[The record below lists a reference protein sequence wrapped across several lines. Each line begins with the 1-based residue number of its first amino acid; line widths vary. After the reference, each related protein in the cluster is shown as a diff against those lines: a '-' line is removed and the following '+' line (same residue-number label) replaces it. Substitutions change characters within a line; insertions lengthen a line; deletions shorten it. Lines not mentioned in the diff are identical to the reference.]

1 MEAPH
6 PSSNTS
12 PPPPPGLPPMPVNS
26 ITDSELD
33 EYLGCFLKTVLIM
46 HEKLEKVGDNIS
58 DMTWK
63 WKHKFLH
70 RKKSPLDEPLD
81 LEKGYKEEDPGE
93 INLKDP
99 SFGADT
105 FIYTLYE
112 GKRSDPT
119 RNNWDWQTFPPKQ
132 VSTALTKTRDC
143 AAIKVYKIKDMQ
155 KGAISGRYPL
165 KYHQVDVQNPLL
177 VSAIEP
183 ILKKEENLH
192 LDICDAAMFKEPF
205 RPLWF
210 CQDEIR
216 VLYRNTKQGD
226 PLKGY
231 LQLLLRVLD
240 EIFRDLKIKRRNLV
254 DKGLIDFRTAW
265 TLFPKDSTVYSYGM
279 NSEFIAKVDGTEYDT
294 NDGVKQLVLS
304 VKVMAFNGEEFVW
317 RKSSLTINEFA
328 GNKPI
333 RDLRHYPFEMHPEK
347 DAIEQRL
354 LSRGHKVLDLQGLA
368 YCSYNGIAIHAKE
381 KSVEKHN
388 VECRVLV
395 DVVGFNKY
403 HLAQGKRENK
413 DPEIEVVDVSNR
425 RRKQDLAEAKPEG
438 KHPKTQQKRL
448 NEEDQAKN
456 KEELLKRPKDLAFM
470 TELIGGY
477 ALKNKLWVFFYVEDL
492 EPIVWNDQAYSHLV
506 FDEQQKDLVLS
517 FVENHSLANGP
528 NTAMEDVIVGKGQG
542 LIMLLSGPPGTGKT
556 LMAEAIADRSHRP
569 LFYLQAEDLGINA
582 AALGANIK
590 RVFEMATEWNAVIL
604 LDEADVFMAERN
616 PNDIHRNELV
626 SIFLRELEY
635 YRGIIFLTTNL
646 YHTIDTAFR
655 SRVSLHLLF
664 KSLTRE
670 ARETVWRKF
679 LRRLSDSNRVTD
691 VTDES
696 PATGSTTP
704 RNDGT
709 DDNVGGEITAAYGD
723 KPLDDEDIRELSL
736 WQLNGREIKTA
747 IKMVR
752 SWCDHKG
759 YVMTL
764 SRLENGIKVTSPHS
778 NKDGDVDRDLYE

>member
-1 MEAPH
+1 MTPRPLWAP
-6 PSSNTS
+6 PRRSSDSTTSSYS
-12 PPPPPGLPPMPVNS
+12 PPSFNLYDYRRRSRFSM
-26 ITDSELD
+26 
-33 EYLGCFLKTVLIM
+33 
-46 HEKLEKVGDNIS
+46 LENVGENIS

-63 WKHKFLH
+63 WKYKLLH

-81 LEKGYKEEDPGE
+81 LEKEYKEEEPEE
-93 INLKDP
+93 INNKDP

-105 FIYTLYE
+105 TIQTLYE
-112 GKRSDPT
+112 GKHSDPV
-119 RNNWDWQTFPPKQ
+119 RNNWDWQNFPPKQ
-132 VSTALTKTRDC
+132 VSKAIAKARDRV
-143 AAIKVYKIKDMQ
+143 AIKVYKIKDIQ
-155 KGAISGRYPL
+155 KGAISNRYPL
-165 KYHQVDVQNPLL
+165 KYHQVDIQNPLL

-183 ILKKEENLH
+183 ILKKENLH
-192 LDICDAAMFKEPF
+192 LDVHDTAVFKEPF

-216 VLYRNTKQGD
+216 DLYRNTKQDD

-240 EIFRDLKIKRRNLV
+240 EMFRDLKIKRRNLL
-254 DKGLIDFRTAW
+254 DKDLIDFRTAW
-265 TLFPKDSTVYSYGM
+265 TLFPRDSTAYSYGM

-294 NDGVKQLVLS
+294 NEGVMQLVLTA
-304 VKVMAFNGEEFVW
+304 KVMAFNGEEFIW
-317 RKSSLTINEFA
+317 RKKSLTINEFA

-354 LSRGHKVLDLQGLA
+354 VSRGRKVLDLQGLA
-368 YCSYNGIAIHAKE
+368 YCSYNGIALHPGE
-381 KSVEKHN
+381 SGVEKHN
-388 VECRVLV
+388 VEGRILV
-395 DVVGFNKY
+395 DVVGYNKH

-413 DPEIEVVDVSNR
+413 DPEIEVVDTSR
-425 RRKQDLAEAKPEG
+425 RRRRQDLADAKPEG
-438 KHPKTQQKRL
+438 KQPKTQQKRL
-448 NEEDQAKN
+448 NEEDQTKN
-456 KEELLKRPKDLAFM
+456 REELLQKPKELAFM

-477 ALKNKLWVFFYVEDL
+477 ALKNKLWVYFYVEDL

-517 FVENHSLANGP
+517 FVENHSLANGAK
-528 NTAMEDVIVGKGQG
+528 TAMEDVIVGKGQG

-556 LMAEAIADRSHRP
+556 LMAEAIADRTHRP

-679 LRRLSDSNRVTD
+679 LQRLSDSNRITD

-704 RNDGT
+704 RNAGT
-709 DDNVGGEITAAYGD
+709 DQDTGGEITAAYED
-723 KPLDDEDIRELSL
+723 KPLDDEDIAELSL

-759 YVMTL
+759 YIMTL

-778 NKDGDVDRDLYE
+778 NKDGDVDKDLYE

>member
-1 MEAPH
+1 ME
-6 PSSNTS
+6 SSNTTTE
-12 PPPPPGLPPMPVNS
+12 PAWIVLPRRTPSQVASFNRKF
-26 ITDSELD
+26 DR
-33 EYLGCFLKTVLIM
+33 EYEAFVQARKSRSNMLQN
-46 HEKLEKVGDNIS
+46 VGENIS
-58 DMTWK
+58 DMAWK
-63 WKHKFLH
+63 WKHKLLH
-70 RKKSPLDEPLD
+70 RKKSPLDGPLD
-81 LEKGYKEEDPGE
+81 LEKEYNEEEPEETDYR
-93 INLKDP
+93 DP

-105 FIYTLYE
+105 VIQTLYE
-112 GKRSDPT
+112 GKHSDPG
-119 RNNWDWQTFPPKQ
+119 RNNWDWQDYPPKQ
-132 VSTALTKTRDC
+132 MPTAITKARDRV
-143 AAIKVYKIKDMQ
+143 AIKVYKIKDIQ
-155 KGAISGRYPL
+155 KGAISNRYPL
-165 KYHQVDVQNPLL
+165 KYHQVDIQNPLL

-183 ILKKEENLH
+183 ILKKENLH
-192 LDICDAAMFKEPF
+192 LDVHDIAVFKEPF

-216 VLYRNTKQGD
+216 DLYRNTKKEY

-231 LQLLLRVLD
+231 LQLLLRVFD
-240 EIFRDLKIKRRNLV
+240 EIFRDLKIKRRNLL
-254 DKGLIDFRTAW
+254 DKDLIDFRTAW
-265 TLFPKDSTVYSYGM
+265 TLFPRDSTAYSYGM

-294 NDGVKQLVLS
+294 NEGVMQLVLTA
-304 VKVMAFNGEEFVW
+304 KVMAFNGEEFIW
-317 RKSSLTINEFA
+317 RKKSLTINEFA

-333 RDLRHYPFEMHPEK
+333 RELRHYPFEMHPEK

-354 LSRGHKVLDLQGLA
+354 VSRGRKVLDLQGLT
-368 YCSYNGIAIHAKE
+368 YCSYNGIALHPGE
-381 KSVEKHN
+381 SGVEKHN
-388 VECRVLV
+388 VECRILV
-395 DVVGFNKY
+395 DVVGYNKY

-413 DPEIEVVDVSNR
+413 DPEIEVVDVSR
-425 RRKQDLAEAKPEG
+425 RRHKQDLAEAKPEG

-448 NEEDQAKN
+448 NEEDQTKN
-456 KEELLKRPKDLAFM
+456 KEELLQKPKELAFM
-470 TELIGGY
+470 AELIGGY
-477 ALKNKLWVFFYVEDL
+477 ALKNKLWVYFYVEDI
-492 EPIVWNDQAYSHLV
+492 EPITWNDQAYSHLV

-517 FVENHSLANGP
+517 FVENHSLANGV

-556 LMAEAIADRSHRP
+556 LMAEAIADRTHRP

-590 RVFEMATEWNAVIL
+590 KVFEMATEWNAVIL

-664 KSLTRE
+664 KSLIRE

-679 LRRLSDSNRVTD
+679 LQRLPESNRITD

-696 PATGSTTP
+696 TATGSTTP

-709 DDNVGGEITAAYGD
+709 EGDAEGEITATYHD
-723 KPLDDEDIRELSL
+723 KPLDDEDIAELSL

-747 IKMVR
+747 VKMVR

-759 YVMTL
+759 YIMTL

-778 NKDGDVDRDLYE
+778 NKDGDVDKDLYE

>member
-1 MEAPH
+1 ME
-6 PSSNTS
+6 SSNTTTE
-12 PPPPPGLPPMPVNS
+12 PAWIVLPRRTPSQVASFNRKF
-26 ITDSELD
+26 DR
-33 EYLGCFLKTVLIM
+33 EYEAFVQARKSQSNMLQN
-46 HEKLEKVGDNIS
+46 VGENIS
-58 DMTWK
+58 DMAWK
-63 WKHKFLH
+63 WKHKLLH
-70 RKKSPLDEPLD
+70 RKKSPLDGPLD
-81 LEKGYKEEDPGE
+81 LEKEYNEEEPEETDYR
-93 INLKDP
+93 DP

-105 FIYTLYE
+105 VIQTLYE
-112 GKRSDPT
+112 GKHSDPG
-119 RNNWDWQTFPPKQ
+119 RNNWDWQDYPPKQ
-132 VSTALTKTRDC
+132 MPTAITKARDRV
-143 AAIKVYKIKDMQ
+143 AIKVYKIKDIQ
-155 KGAISGRYPL
+155 KGAISNRYPL
-165 KYHQVDVQNPLL
+165 KYHQVDIQNPLL

-183 ILKKEENLH
+183 ILKKENLH
-192 LDICDAAMFKEPF
+192 LDVHDIAVFKEPF

-216 VLYRNTKQGD
+216 DLYRNTKKEY

-231 LQLLLRVLD
+231 LQLLLRVFD
-240 EIFRDLKIKRRNLV
+240 EIFRDLKIKRRNLL
-254 DKGLIDFRTAW
+254 DKDLIDFRTAW
-265 TLFPKDSTVYSYGM
+265 TLFPRDSTAYSYGM

-294 NDGVKQLVLS
+294 NEGVMQLVLTA
-304 VKVMAFNGEEFVW
+304 KVMAFNGEEFIW
-317 RKSSLTINEFA
+317 RKKSLTINEFA

-333 RDLRHYPFEMHPEK
+333 RELRHYPFEMHPEK

-354 LSRGHKVLDLQGLA
+354 VSRGRKVLDLQGLT
-368 YCSYNGIAIHAKE
+368 YCSYNGIALHPGE
-381 KSVEKHN
+381 SGVEKHN
-388 VECRVLV
+388 VECRILV
-395 DVVGFNKY
+395 DVVGYNKY

-413 DPEIEVVDVSNR
+413 DPEIEVVDVSR
-425 RRKQDLAEAKPEG
+425 RRHKQDLAEAKPEG

-456 KEELLKRPKDLAFM
+456 KEELLQKPKELAFM

-477 ALKNKLWVFFYVEDL
+477 ALKNKLWVYFYVEDI
-492 EPIVWNDQAYSHLV
+492 EPIIWNDQAYSHLV

-517 FVENHSLANGP
+517 FVENHSLANGV

-556 LMAEAIADRSHRP
+556 LMAEAIADRTHRP

-590 RVFEMATEWNAVIL
+590 KVFEMATEWNAVIL

-679 LRRLSDSNRVTD
+679 LQRLPESNRITD

-696 PATGSTTP
+696 TATGSTTP

-709 DDNVGGEITAAYGD
+709 EGDAEGEITATYHD
-723 KPLDDEDIRELSL
+723 KPLDDEDIAELSL

-747 IKMVR
+747 VKMVR

-759 YVMTL
+759 YIMTL

-778 NKDGDVDRDLYE
+778 NKDGDVDKDLYE

>member
-1 MEAPH
+1 ME
-6 PSSNTS
+6 SSNTTTE
-12 PPPPPGLPPMPVNS
+12 PAWIVLPRRTPSQVASFNRKF
-26 ITDSELD
+26 DR
-33 EYLGCFLKTVLIM
+33 EYEAFVQARKSQSNMLQN
-46 HEKLEKVGDNIS
+46 VGENIS
-58 DMTWK
+58 DMAWK
-63 WKHKFLH
+63 WKHKLLR
-70 RKKSPLDEPLD
+70 RKKSPLDGPLD
-81 LEKGYKEEDPGE
+81 LEKEYNEEEPEETDYR
-93 INLKDP
+93 DP

-105 FIYTLYE
+105 VIQTLYE
-112 GKRSDPT
+112 GKHSDPG
-119 RNNWDWQTFPPKQ
+119 RNNWDWQDYPPKQ
-132 VSTALTKTRDC
+132 MPTAIAKARDRV
-143 AAIKVYKIKDMQ
+143 AIKVYKIKDIQ
-155 KGAISGRYPL
+155 KGAISNRYPL
-165 KYHQVDVQNPLL
+165 KYHQVDIQNPLL

-183 ILKKEENLH
+183 ILKKENLH
-192 LDICDAAMFKEPF
+192 LDVHDIAVFKEPF

-216 VLYRNTKQGD
+216 DLYRNTKKEY

-231 LQLLLRVLD
+231 LQLLLRVFD
-240 EIFRDLKIKRRNLV
+240 EIFRDLKIKRRNLL
-254 DKGLIDFRTAW
+254 DKDLIDFRTAW
-265 TLFPKDSTVYSYGM
+265 TLFPRDSTAYSYGM

-294 NDGVKQLVLS
+294 NEGVMQLVLTA
-304 VKVMAFNGEEFVW
+304 KVMAFNGEEFIW
-317 RKSSLTINEFA
+317 RKKSLTINEFA

-333 RDLRHYPFEMHPEK
+333 RELRHYPFEMHPEK

-354 LSRGHKVLDLQGLA
+354 VSRGRKVLDLQGLT
-368 YCSYNGIAIHAKE
+368 YCSYNGIALHPGE
-381 KSVEKHN
+381 SGVEKHN
-388 VECRVLV
+388 VECRILV
-395 DVVGFNKY
+395 DVVGYNKY

-413 DPEIEVVDVSNR
+413 DPEIEVVDVSR
-425 RRKQDLAEAKPEG
+425 RRHKQDLAEAKPEG

-448 NEEDQAKN
+448 NEEDQTKN
-456 KEELLKRPKDLAFM
+456 KEELLQKPKELAFM

-477 ALKNKLWVFFYVEDL
+477 ALKNKLWVYFYVEDI

-517 FVENHSLANGP
+517 FVENHSLANGV

-556 LMAEAIADRSHRP
+556 LMAEAIADRTHRP

-590 RVFEMATEWNAVIL
+590 KVFEMATEWNAVIL

-664 KSLTRE
+664 KSLTCE

-679 LRRLSDSNRVTD
+679 LQRLPENNRITD

-696 PATGSTTP
+696 TATGSTTP

-709 DDNVGGEITAAYGD
+709 EGDAEGEITATYHD
-723 KPLDDEDIRELSL
+723 KPLDDEDIAELSL

-747 IKMVR
+747 VKMVR

-759 YVMTL
+759 YIMTL

-778 NKDGDVDRDLYE
+778 NKDGDVDKDLYE

>member
-1 MEAPH
+1 ME
-6 PSSNTS
+6 SSNTTTE
-12 PPPPPGLPPMPVNS
+12 PAWIVLPRRTPSQVASFNRKF
-26 ITDSELD
+26 DR
-33 EYLGCFLKTVLIM
+33 EYEAFVQARKSRSNMLQN
-46 HEKLEKVGDNIS
+46 VGENIS
-58 DMTWK
+58 DMAWK
-63 WKHKFLH
+63 WKHKLLH
-70 RKKSPLDEPLD
+70 RKKSPLDGPLD
-81 LEKGYKEEDPGE
+81 LEKEYNEEEPEETDYR
-93 INLKDP
+93 DP

-105 FIYTLYE
+105 VIQTLYE
-112 GKRSDPT
+112 GKHSDPG
-119 RNNWDWQTFPPKQ
+119 RNNWDWQDYPPKQ
-132 VSTALTKTRDC
+132 MPTAITKARDRV
-143 AAIKVYKIKDMQ
+143 AIKVYKIKDIQ
-155 KGAISGRYPL
+155 KGAISNRYPL
-165 KYHQVDVQNPLL
+165 KYHQVDIQNPLL

-183 ILKKEENLH
+183 ILKKENLH
-192 LDICDAAMFKEPF
+192 LDVHDIAVFKEPF

-216 VLYRNTKQGD
+216 DLYRNTKKEY

-231 LQLLLRVLD
+231 LQLLLRVFD
-240 EIFRDLKIKRRNLV
+240 EIFRDLKIKRRNLL
-254 DKGLIDFRTAW
+254 DKDLIDFRTAW
-265 TLFPKDSTVYSYGM
+265 TLFPRDSTAYSYGM

-294 NDGVKQLVLS
+294 NEGVMQLVLTA
-304 VKVMAFNGEEFVW
+304 KVMAFNGEEFIW
-317 RKSSLTINEFA
+317 RKKSLTINEFH

-333 RDLRHYPFEMHPEK
+333 RELRHYPFEMHPEK

-354 LSRGHKVLDLQGLA
+354 VSRGRKVLDLQGLT
-368 YCSYNGIAIHAKE
+368 YCSYNGIALHPGE
-381 KSVEKHN
+381 SGVEKHN
-388 VECRVLV
+388 VECRILV
-395 DVVGFNKY
+395 DVVGYNKY

-413 DPEIEVVDVSNR
+413 DPEIEVVDVSR
-425 RRKQDLAEAKPEG
+425 RRHKQDLAEAKPEG

-456 KEELLKRPKDLAFM
+456 KEELLQKPKELAFM

-477 ALKNKLWVFFYVEDL
+477 ALKNKLWVYFYVEDI
-492 EPIVWNDQAYSHLV
+492 EPIIWNDQAYSHLV

-517 FVENHSLANGP
+517 FVENHSLANGV

-556 LMAEAIADRSHRP
+556 LMAEAIADRTHRP

-590 RVFEMATEWNAVIL
+590 KVFEMATEWNAVIL

-679 LRRLSDSNRVTD
+679 LQRLPESNRITD

-696 PATGSTTP
+696 TATGSTTP

-709 DDNVGGEITAAYGD
+709 EGDAEGEITATYHD
-723 KPLDDEDIRELSL
+723 KPLDDEDIAELSL

-747 IKMVR
+747 VKMVR

-759 YVMTL
+759 YIMTL

-778 NKDGDVDRDLYE
+778 NKDGDVDKDLYE

>member
-1 MEAPH
+1 MEATH

-12 PPPPPGLPPMPVNS
+12 PPPPPGPPPMRVTTIS
-26 ITDSELD
+26 DSDSD
-33 EYLGCFLKTVLIM
+33 EYLESFRSIKPRPSM
-46 HEKLEKVGDNIS
+46 LEKVGENIS

-63 WKHKFLH
+63 WKYKLLH
-70 RKKSPLDEPLD
+70 HKKSPLDEPLD
-81 LEKGYKEEDPGE
+81 LEKEYKEEEPEE
-93 INLKDP
+93 INNKDP
-99 SFGADT
+99 SFGAET
-105 FIYTLYE
+105 VIQTLYE
-112 GKRSDPT
+112 GKRSDPA
-119 RNNWDWQTFPPKQ
+119 RNNWDWQNFPPKQ
-132 VSTALTKTRDC
+132 VSTAVAKARDRV
-143 AAIKVYKIKDMQ
+143 AIKVYKIKDIQ
-155 KGAISGRYPL
+155 KGAISNRYPL
-165 KYHQVDVQNPLL
+165 KYHRVDVQNPLL

-183 ILKKEENLH
+183 ILKKENLH
-192 LDICDAAMFKEPF
+192 LDVHDTAIFKEPF

-216 VLYRNTKQGD
+216 DLYRNTKQGD

-240 EIFRDLKIKRRNLV
+240 EIFRDLKIKRRNLL
-254 DKGLIDFRTAW
+254 DKDLIDFRTAW
-265 TLFPKDSTVYSYGM
+265 TLFPRDSTVYSYGM

-294 NDGVKQLVLS
+294 NEVVMQLVLTA
-304 VKVMAFNGEEFVW
+304 KVMAFNGEEFIW
-317 RKSSLTINEFA
+317 RKKSLTINEFA

-354 LSRGHKVLDLQGLA
+354 LSRGRKVLDLQGLA
-368 YCSYNGIAIHAKE
+368 YCSYNGIALHPGE
-381 KSVEKHN
+381 SSVEKHN

-413 DPEIEVVDVSNR
+413 DPEIEVVDVSRR
-425 RRKQDLAEAKPEG
+425 RRKQELAEAKPEG

-456 KEELLKRPKDLAFM
+456 KEELLQKPKELAFM

-477 ALKNKLWVFFYVEDL
+477 ALKNKLWVYFYVEDL

-517 FVENHSLANGP
+517 FVENHSLANGA

-556 LMAEAIADRSHRP
+556 LMAEAIADRTHRP

-691 VTDES
+691 VTDIS

-709 DDNVGGEITAAYGD
+709 DDNAGGEITAAYED
-723 KPLDDEDIRELSL
+723 KPLDDEDIAELSL

-747 IKMVR
+747 VKMVR

-759 YVMTL
+759 YIMTL

-778 NKDGDVDRDLYE
+778 NKDGDVDKDLYD

>member
-1 MEAPH
+1 M
-6 PSSNTS
+6 TRL
-12 PPPPPGLPPMPVNS
+12 PPPPLRRYSSSTISSSSSSSSSTRYARRSRFSM
-26 ITDSELD
+26 
-33 EYLGCFLKTVLIM
+33 
-46 HEKLEKVGDNIS
+46 LENVGENIS

-63 WKHKFLH
+63 WKYKLLH

-81 LEKGYKEEDPGE
+81 LEKEYKEEEPEE
-93 INLKDP
+93 INNKDP

-105 FIYTLYE
+105 VIQTLYE
-112 GKRSDPT
+112 GKNSDPA
-119 RNNWDWQTFPPKQ
+119 RNDWDWQDFPPKQ
-132 VSTALTKTRDC
+132 VSKAIAKARDRV
-143 AAIKVYKIKDMQ
+143 AIKVYKIKDIQ
-155 KGAISGRYPL
+155 KGAISNRYPL
-165 KYHQVDVQNPLL
+165 KYHQIDVQNPLL

-183 ILKKEENLH
+183 ILKKENLH
-192 LDICDAAMFKEPF
+192 LDVHDTAVFKEPF

-216 VLYRNTKQGD
+216 DLYRNTKQDD

-231 LQLLLRVLD
+231 LQLFLRVLD
-240 EIFRDLKIKRRNLV
+240 EIFRDLKIKRRNLL
-254 DKGLIDFRTAW
+254 DKDLIDFRTAW
-265 TLFPKDSTVYSYGM
+265 TLFPRDSTAYSYGM

-294 NDGVKQLVLS
+294 NEGVMQLVLTA
-304 VKVMAFNGEEFVW
+304 KVMAFNGEEFIW
-317 RKSSLTINEFA
+317 RKKSLTINEFA

-333 RDLRHYPFEMHPEK
+333 RDLRHYPFERHPEK

-354 LSRGHKVLDLQGLA
+354 VSRGRKVLDLQGLT
-368 YCSYNGIAIHAKE
+368 YCSYNGIALHPGE
-381 KSVEKHN
+381 SGVEKHN
-388 VECRVLV
+388 VECRILV
-395 DVVGFNKY
+395 DVVGYNKY

-413 DPEIEVVDVSNR
+413 DPEIEVVDVSR
-425 RRKQDLAEAKPEG
+425 RRRRQDLADAKPEG

-448 NEEDQAKN
+448 NEEDQTKN
-456 KEELLKRPKDLAFM
+456 REELLQKPKELAFM

-477 ALKNKLWVFFYVEDL
+477 ALKNKLWVYFYVEDL

-517 FVENHSLANGP
+517 FVENHSLANGAK
-528 NTAMEDVIVGKGQG
+528 TAMEDVIVGKGQG

-556 LMAEAIADRSHRP
+556 LMAEAIADRTHRP

-679 LRRLSDSNRVTD
+679 LQRLPDSNRITD

-709 DDNVGGEITAAYGD
+709 DEDAGREITATYED
-723 KPLDDEDIRELSL
+723 KPLDDEDIAELSL

-747 IKMVR
+747 VKMVR

-759 YVMTL
+759 YIMTL

-778 NKDGDVDRDLYE
+778 NKDGDVDKDLYE

>member
-1 MEAPH
+1 M
-6 PSSNTS
+6 N
-12 PPPPPGLPPMPVNS
+12 PPQPPGPPPGPPPRVSVHSINS
-26 ITDSELD
+26 SPYFNLQDHRRKSR
-33 EYLGCFLKTVLIM
+33 FRM
-46 HEKLEKVGDNIS
+46 LENVGENIS

-63 WKHKFLH
+63 WKYKLLH

-81 LEKGYKEEDPGE
+81 LEKEYKEEEPEE
-93 INLKDP
+93 ISNKDP

-105 FIYTLYE
+105 TIQTLYE
-112 GKRSDPT
+112 GKHSDPT
-119 RNNWDWQTFPPKQ
+119 RNNWDWQNFPPKQ
-132 VSTALTKTRDC
+132 VSKAIARARDRV
-143 AAIKVYKIKDMQ
+143 AIKVYKIKDIQ
-155 KGAISGRYPL
+155 KGAISNRYPL
-165 KYHQVDVQNPLL
+165 KYHKVDIQNPLL

-183 ILKKEENLH
+183 ILKKENLH
-192 LDICDAAMFKEPF
+192 LDVHDIAVFKEPF

-216 VLYRNTKQGD
+216 DLYRNTKQDD

-240 EIFRDLKIKRRNLV
+240 EIFRDLKIKRRNLL
-254 DKGLIDFRTAW
+254 DKDLIDFRTAW
-265 TLFPKDSTVYSYGM
+265 TLFPRDSTAYSYGM

-294 NDGVKQLVLS
+294 NEGVMQLVLTA
-304 VKVMAFNGEEFVW
+304 KVMAFNGEEFIW
-317 RKSSLTINEFA
+317 RKKSLTINEFA
-328 GNKPI
+328 GNKPV
-333 RDLRHYPFEMHPEK
+333 RELRHYPFEMHPQK

-354 LSRGHKVLDLQGLA
+354 VSRGRKVLDLQGLA
-368 YCSYNGIAIHAKE
+368 YCSYNGIALHPGE
-381 KSVEKHN
+381 SGVEKHN
-388 VECRVLV
+388 VEGRILV
-395 DVVGFNKY
+395 DVVGYNKH

-413 DPEIEVVDVSNR
+413 DPEIEVVDTSRR
-425 RRKQDLAEAKPEG
+425 RRKQDLADAKPEG
-438 KHPKTQQKRL
+438 KQPKTQQKRL

-456 KEELLKRPKDLAFM
+456 RDELLQKPKELAFM

-477 ALKNKLWVFFYVEDL
+477 ALKNKLWVYFYVEDL

-517 FVENHSLANGP
+517 FVENHSLANGAK
-528 NTAMEDVIVGKGQG
+528 TAMEDVIVGKGQG

-556 LMAEAIADRSHRP
+556 LMAEAIADRTHRP

-679 LRRLSDSNRVTD
+679 LKRLSDGDRITD

-704 RNDGT
+704 RNAGT
-709 DDNVGGEITAAYGD
+709 DEDAGGEVTAAYED
-723 KPLDDEDIRELSL
+723 KPLDDEDIKELSL

-747 IKMVR
+747 VKMVR

-759 YVMTL
+759 YIMTL

-778 NKDGDVDRDLYE
+778 NKDGDVDKDLYE

>member
-1 MEAPH
+1 ME
-6 PSSNTS
+6 SSNTTTE
-12 PPPPPGLPPMPVNS
+12 PAWIVLPRRTPSQVASFNRKF
-26 ITDSELD
+26 DR
-33 EYLGCFLKTVLIM
+33 EYEAFVQARKSRSNMLQN
-46 HEKLEKVGDNIS
+46 VGENIS
-58 DMTWK
+58 DMAWK
-63 WKHKFLH
+63 WKHKLLH
-70 RKKSPLDEPLD
+70 RKKSPLDGPLD
-81 LEKGYKEEDPGE
+81 LEKEYNEEEPEETDYR
-93 INLKDP
+93 DP

-105 FIYTLYE
+105 VIQTLYE
-112 GKRSDPT
+112 GKHSDPG
-119 RNNWDWQTFPPKQ
+119 RNNWDWQDYPPKQ
-132 VSTALTKTRDC
+132 MPTAITKARDRV
-143 AAIKVYKIKDMQ
+143 AIKVYKIKDIQ
-155 KGAISGRYPL
+155 KGAISNRYPL
-165 KYHQVDVQNPLL
+165 KYHQVDIQNPLL

-183 ILKKEENLH
+183 ILKKENLH
-192 LDICDAAMFKEPF
+192 LDVHDIAVFKEPF

-216 VLYRNTKQGD
+216 DLYRNTKKEY

-231 LQLLLRVLD
+231 LQLLLRVFD
-240 EIFRDLKIKRRNLV
+240 EIFRDLKIKRRNLL
-254 DKGLIDFRTAW
+254 DKDLIDFRTAW
-265 TLFPKDSTVYSYGM
+265 TLFPRDSTAYSYGM

-294 NDGVKQLVLS
+294 NEGVMQLVLTA
-304 VKVMAFNGEEFVW
+304 KVMAFNGEEFIW
-317 RKSSLTINEFA
+317 RKKSLTINEFA

-333 RDLRHYPFEMHPEK
+333 RELRHYPFEMHPEK

-354 LSRGHKVLDLQGLA
+354 VSRGRKVLDLQGLT
-368 YCSYNGIAIHAKE
+368 YCSYNGIALHPGE
-381 KSVEKHN
+381 SGVEKHN
-388 VECRVLV
+388 VECRILV
-395 DVVGFNKY
+395 DVVGYNKY

-413 DPEIEVVDVSNR
+413 DPEIEVVDVSR
-425 RRKQDLAEAKPEG
+425 RRHKQDLAEAKPEG

-456 KEELLKRPKDLAFM
+456 KEELLQKPKELAFM

-477 ALKNKLWVFFYVEDL
+477 ALKNKLWVYFYVEDI
-492 EPIVWNDQAYSHLV
+492 EPITWNDQAYSHLV

-517 FVENHSLANGP
+517 FVENHSLANGV

-556 LMAEAIADRSHRP
+556 LMAEAIADRTHRP

-590 RVFEMATEWNAVIL
+590 KVFEMATEWNAVIL

-679 LRRLSDSNRVTD
+679 LQRLPESNRITD

-696 PATGSTTP
+696 TATGSTTP

-709 DDNVGGEITAAYGD
+709 EGDAEGEITATYHD
-723 KPLDDEDIRELSL
+723 KPLDDEDIAELSL

-747 IKMVR
+747 VKMVR

-759 YVMTL
+759 YIMTL

-778 NKDGDVDRDLYE
+778 NKDGDVDKDLYE

>member
-1 MEAPH
+1 M
-6 PSSNTS
+6 
-12 PPPPPGLPPMPVNS
+12 
-26 ITDSELD
+26 
-33 EYLGCFLKTVLIM
+33 
-46 HEKLEKVGDNIS
+46 LENIGENIS

-63 WKHKFLH
+63 WKYKLLH
-70 RKKSPLDEPLD
+70 RNKSPLDEPLD
-81 LEKGYKEEDPGE
+81 LEKEYKEEEPEE
-93 INLKDP
+93 INNKDP
-99 SFGADT
+99 TFGADT
-105 FIYTLYE
+105 VIQTLYE
-112 GKRSDPT
+112 GKNSERA
-119 RNNWDWQTFPPKQ
+119 RNNWDWQDFPPKQ
-132 VSTALTKTRDC
+132 VSKAVAKARDRV
-143 AAIKVYKIKDMQ
+143 AIKVYKIKDLQ
-155 KGAISGRYPL
+155 KGAISNRYPL
-165 KYHQVDVQNPLL
+165 KYYQVDVQNPLL

-183 ILKKEENLH
+183 ILKKENLH
-192 LDICDAAMFKEPF
+192 LDVHDTAVFKEPF

-216 VLYRNTKQGD
+216 DLYRNTKQDD

-231 LQLLLRVLD
+231 LQLFLRVLD
-240 EIFRDLKIKRRNLV
+240 EIFRDLKIKRRNLL
-254 DKGLIDFRTAW
+254 DKDLIDFRTAW
-265 TLFPKDSTVYSYGM
+265 TLFPRDSTAYSYGM

-294 NDGVKQLVLS
+294 NDGVMQLVLTA
-304 VKVMAFNGEEFVW
+304 KVMSFNGEEFIW
-317 RKSSLTINEFA
+317 RKKSLTINEFA

-333 RDLRHYPFEMHPEK
+333 RDLRHYPFERHPDK
-347 DAIEQRL
+347 DSIEQRL
-354 LSRGHKVLDLQGLA
+354 MSRGRKVLDLQGLT
-368 YCSYNGIAIHAKE
+368 YCSYNGIALHPGE
-381 KSVEKHN
+381 SSVEKHN
-388 VECRVLV
+388 VECRILV
-395 DVVGFNKY
+395 DVVGYNKY

-413 DPEIEVVDVSNR
+413 DPEIEVVDVSR
-425 RRKQDLAEAKPEG
+425 RRRRQDLADAKPEG

-448 NEEDQAKN
+448 NEEDQTKN
-456 KEELLKRPKDLAFM
+456 REELLQKPKELAFM
-470 TELIGGY
+470 SELIGGY
-477 ALKNKLWVFFYVEDL
+477 ALKNKLWVYFYVEDL
-492 EPIVWNDQAYSHLV
+492 EPIVWNDSAYSHLV

-517 FVENHSLANGP
+517 FVENHSLANGAK
-528 NTAMEDVIVGKGQG
+528 TAMEDVIVGKGQG

-556 LMAEAIADRSHRP
+556 LMAEAIADRTHRP

-679 LRRLSDSNRVTD
+679 LQRLPDSNHVTD
-691 VTDES
+691 VTEES

-709 DDNVGGEITAAYGD
+709 DEDAGGEITAAYED
-723 KPLDDEDIRELSL
+723 KPLDDEDIAELSL

-747 IKMVR
+747 VKMVR
-752 SWCDHKG
+752 SWCDYKG
-759 YVMTL
+759 YIMTL

-778 NKDGDVDRDLYE
+778 NKDGDVDKDLYE

>member
-1 MEAPH
+1 ME
-6 PSSNTS
+6 SSNTTTE
-12 PPPPPGLPPMPVNS
+12 PAWIVLPRRTPSQVASFNRKF
-26 ITDSELD
+26 DR
-33 EYLGCFLKTVLIM
+33 EYEAFVQARKSRSNMLQN
-46 HEKLEKVGDNIS
+46 VGENIS
-58 DMTWK
+58 DMAWK
-63 WKHKFLH
+63 WKHKLLH
-70 RKKSPLDEPLD
+70 RKKSPLDGPLD
-81 LEKGYKEEDPGE
+81 LEKEYNEEEPEETDYR
-93 INLKDP
+93 DP

-105 FIYTLYE
+105 VIQTLYE
-112 GKRSDPT
+112 GKHSDPG
-119 RNNWDWQTFPPKQ
+119 RNNWDWQDYPPKQ
-132 VSTALTKTRDC
+132 MPTAITKARDRV
-143 AAIKVYKIKDMQ
+143 AIKVYKIKDIQ
-155 KGAISGRYPL
+155 KGAISNRYPL
-165 KYHQVDVQNPLL
+165 KYHQVDIQNPLL

-183 ILKKEENLH
+183 ILKKENLH
-192 LDICDAAMFKEPF
+192 LDVHDIAVFKEPF

-216 VLYRNTKQGD
+216 DLYRNTKKEY

-231 LQLLLRVLD
+231 LQLLLRVFD
-240 EIFRDLKIKRRNLV
+240 EIFRDLKIKRRNLL
-254 DKGLIDFRTAW
+254 DKDLIDFRTAW
-265 TLFPKDSTVYSYGM
+265 SLFPRDSTAYSYGM

-294 NDGVKQLVLS
+294 NEGVMQLVLTA
-304 VKVMAFNGEEFVW
+304 KVMAFNGEEFIW
-317 RKSSLTINEFA
+317 RKKSLTINEFA

-333 RDLRHYPFEMHPEK
+333 RELRHYPFEMHPEK

-354 LSRGHKVLDLQGLA
+354 VSRGRKVLDLQGLT
-368 YCSYNGIAIHAKE
+368 YCSYNGIALHPGE
-381 KSVEKHN
+381 SGVEKHN
-388 VECRVLV
+388 VECRILV
-395 DVVGFNKY
+395 DVVGYNKY

-413 DPEIEVVDVSNR
+413 DPEIEVVDVSR
-425 RRKQDLAEAKPEG
+425 RRHKQDLAEAKPEG

-448 NEEDQAKN
+448 NEEDQTKN
-456 KEELLKRPKDLAFM
+456 KEELLQKPKELAFM

-477 ALKNKLWVFFYVEDL
+477 ALKNKLWVYFYVEDI
-492 EPIVWNDQAYSHLV
+492 EPITWNDQAYSHLV

-517 FVENHSLANGP
+517 FVENHSLANGV

-556 LMAEAIADRSHRP
+556 LMAEAIADRTHRP

-590 RVFEMATEWNAVIL
+590 KVFEMATEWNAVIL

-664 KSLTRE
+664 KSLIRE

-679 LRRLSDSNRVTD
+679 LQRLPESNRITD

-696 PATGSTTP
+696 TATGSTTP

-709 DDNVGGEITAAYGD
+709 EGDAEGEITATYHD
-723 KPLDDEDIRELSL
+723 KPLDDEDIAELSL

-747 IKMVR
+747 VKMVR

-759 YVMTL
+759 YIMTL

-778 NKDGDVDRDLYE
+778 NKDGDVDKDLYE